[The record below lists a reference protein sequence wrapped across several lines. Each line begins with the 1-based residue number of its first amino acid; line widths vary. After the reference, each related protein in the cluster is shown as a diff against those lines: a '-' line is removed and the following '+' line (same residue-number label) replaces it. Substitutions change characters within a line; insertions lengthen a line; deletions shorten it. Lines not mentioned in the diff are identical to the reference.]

1 VNSERA
7 KTLLGDEFFQNVVDK
22 QKKLYIDNILN
33 SSEEDIDVRERSI
46 IKLRAID
53 EFVASIESISRDK
66 DVDKKRL
73 KIF

>member
-1 VNSERA
+1 MNSERA
-7 KTLLGDEFFQNVVDK
+7 KTLLGDEFFQTLVDK

-33 SSEEDIDVRERSI
+33 SSEEDIDTRERSI

-53 EFVASIESISRDK
+53 EFVASIESVSRDK

>member
-1 VNSERA
+1 MNNERA
-7 KTLLGDEFFQNVVDK
+7 KTLLGDEFFQTLVDK